1 MDSTRSPF
9 RTSAADEPGLAL
21 RKQQRLDGASTVHG
35 AVAFS
40 HLIESERQVEHLP
53 RIDFAAPHQVD
64 QLGQVLPHWGGA
76 AVEVHVLEEQVLA
89 VQFDSVRD
97 SYNLSRWLL
106 RRFNTM
112 RIIKD
117 ELPSTIRLLSDDI
130 RVGPRPNLGLTVRC
144 LRPRCPLSDDKG

>member
-9 RTSAADEPGLAL
+9 RFLTSAADEPGLAL

-89 VQFDSVRD
+89 VQFASVRD
-97 SYNLSRWLL
+97 SYIATYPPGRAARMACIIDSWVPTHSSTESHRSRW
-106 RRFNTM
+106 
-112 RIIKD
+112 
-117 ELPSTIRLLSDDI
+117 S
-130 RVGPRPNLGLTVRC
+130 GP
-144 LRPRCPLSDDKG
+144 